1 MSRSTAL
8 RTSAVGIAAL
18 AVIGG
23 LAVSASASASDSDS
37 AAVSAAVS
45 ASVSAAVSDE
55 AGKAPKESSLTGAAK
70 TYRADGQQVRFS
82 FDAHGF
88 APAEPD
94 EPDTPV
100 GTSRGTFRFSHYSAD
115 GTKGGYAEGRIDC
128 LLTGGPVATATGIVT
143 SSDLPSGIIGKRV
156 GFTVYDGKGDG
167 KKDRVGYSWAVAGF
181 EGLEVPKCL
190 SAAPYETVESGDFK
204 IRHVLPPTPTA
215 APEPSAAPATPATPA
230 NSANSGDK
238 E

>member
-1 MSRSTAL
+1 MLRSTTL
-8 RTSAVGIAAL
+8 RTSVVGIAAL

-23 LAVSASASASDSDS
+23 LAVSASADAFDTAPSASDG
-37 AAVSAAVS
+37 AR
-45 ASVSAAVSDE
+45 
-55 AGKAPKESSLTGAAK
+55 KAPEESSLTGAAK
-70 TYRADGQQVRFS
+70 MYRADGQQVRFS

-94 EPDTPV
+94 EPDTPP
-100 GTSRGTFRFSHYSAD
+100 GTSRGTFRFTHYSAD
-115 GTKGGYAEGRIDC
+115 GKEGAYAEGRIDC
-128 LLTGGPVATATGIVT
+128 LLTGGPVATATGIIT
-143 SSDLPSGIIGKRV
+143 SSDLPPGAIGKRV

-181 EGLEVPKCL
+181 DGLEVPKCL

-204 IRHVLPPTPTA
+204 VRHVLPPTP
-215 APEPSAAPATPATPA
+215 SAASANSEASA
-230 NSANSGDK
+230 NSADK

>member
-1 MSRSTAL
+1 MLRSTTL
-8 RTSAVGIAAL
+8 RTSVVGLAAL

-23 LAVSASASASDSDS
+23 LAVSASATA
-37 AAVSAAVS
+37 
-45 ASVSAAVSDE
+45 SDE
-55 AGKAPKESSLTGAAK
+55 ARKAPKESSLTGSAK
-70 TYRADGQQVRFS
+70 MDRADGQQVRFS

-94 EPDTPV
+94 EPDAPA

-115 GTKGGYAEGRIDC
+115 GKQGAYAEGRIDC
-128 LLTGGPVATATGIVT
+128 LLTGGPVATATGVIT
-143 SSDLPSGIIGKRV
+143 SSDLPFGAVGKRV

-181 EGLEVPKCL
+181 DGLEVPKCL

-204 IRHVLPPTPTA
+204 VQHVLPPN
-215 APEPSAAPATPATPA
+215 PSANSA
-230 NSANSGDK
+230 NSETSETSANSGDK

>member
-1 MSRSTAL
+1 MLRSTTL
-8 RTSAVGIAAL
+8 RTSVVGITAL

-23 LAVSASASASDSDS
+23 LAVSASASGPGSASAS
-37 AAVSAAVS
+37 ASAS
-45 ASVSAAVSDE
+45 ASVSGE
-55 AGKAPKESSLTGAAK
+55 AKKAPKESSLTGSAK
-70 TYRADGQQVRFS
+70 MYRADGQQVRFS

-94 EPDTPV
+94 EPDAPA

-115 GTKGGYAEGRIDC
+115 GKQGAYAEGRIDC
-128 LLTGGPVATATGIVT
+128 LLTGGPVATATGVIT
-143 SSDLPSGIIGKRV
+143 RSDLPADAVGKRV

-181 EGLEVPKCL
+181 DGLEVPKCL

-204 IRHVLPPTPTA
+204 VEHVLPA
-215 APEPSAAPATPATPA
+215 NPSE
-230 NSANSGDK
+230 NSENSGNV
-238 E
+238 ENSENSGNNE

>member
-1 MSRSTAL
+1 MLRSTTL
-8 RTSAVGIAAL
+8 RTSVVGVAAL

-23 LAVSASASASDSDS
+23 LAVTA
-37 AAVSAAVS
+37 S
-45 ASVSAAVSDE
+45 ASVSAAASASDE
-55 AGKAPKESSLTGAAK
+55 AKKSPKESSLTGSAK
-70 TYRADGQQVRFS
+70 MDRADGQQVRFS

-94 EPDTPV
+94 EPDAPA

-115 GTKGGYAEGRIDC
+115 GKQGAYAEGRIDC
-128 LLTGGPVATATGIVT
+128 LLTGGPVATATGIIT
-143 SSDLPSGIIGKRV
+143 SSDLPPGAVGKRV

-167 KKDRVGYSWAVAGF
+167 KKDRVGYSWAVSSFDGP
-181 EGLEVPKCL
+181 EVPKCL

-204 IRHVLPPTPTA
+204 VVHVLPPN
-215 APEPSAAPATPATPA
+215 PSADSVKSAD
-230 NSANSGDK
+230 SANSGNK

>member
-1 MSRSTAL
+1 MLRSASL
-8 RTSAVGIAAL
+8 RTSVVGITAL

-23 LAVSASASASDSDS
+23 LAVSASASASEG
-37 AAVSAAVS
+37 AR
-45 ASVSAAVSDE
+45 
-55 AGKAPKESSLTGAAK
+55 KAPRESSLTGSAK
-70 TYRADGQQVRFS
+70 MYRADGQQVRFS

-94 EPDTPV
+94 EPDAPA

-128 LLTGGPVATATGIVT
+128 LLTGGPVATASGIIT
-143 SSDLPSGIIGKRV
+143 SSDLPSGAIGKRV

-167 KKDRVGYSWAVAGF
+167 KKDRVGYSWAVGRIDTMA
-181 EGLEVPKCL
+181 VPKCL

-204 IRHVLPPTPTA
+204 IVHVLP
-215 APEPSAAPATPATPA
+215 ATPSE
-230 NSANSGDK
+230 NSENSGD
-238 E
+238 EE

>member
-1 MSRSTAL
+1 MLRSATL
-8 RTSAVGIAAL
+8 RTSVVGIAAL

-23 LAVSASASASDSDS
+23 LAVTASADAFD
-37 AAVSAAVS
+37 AS
-45 ASVSAAVSDE
+45 ASVSDGAR
-55 AGKAPKESSLTGAAK
+55 KAPKESSLTGAAK

-128 LLTGGPVATATGIVT
+128 LLTGGPVATATGIIT
-143 SSDLPSGIIGKRV
+143 SSDLPSGVIGKRV

-190 SAAPYETVESGDFK
+190 SAAPYETVQSGDFK
-204 IRHVLPPTPTA
+204 VQHVLPPNPSETSATSA
-215 APEPSAAPATPATPA
+215 TSANPE
-230 NSANSGDK
+230 NSGDK

>member
-1 MSRSTAL
+1 MPHRTAAQPVAGIKEFTMLRSTTL
-8 RTSAVGIAAL
+8 RTSVVSLTAL

-23 LAVSASASASDSDS
+23 LAVSASASASD
-37 AAVSAAVS
+37 
-45 ASVSAAVSDE
+45 E
-55 AGKAPKESSLTGAAK
+55 ARKAPKESSLTGSAK
-70 TYRADGQQVRFS
+70 MYRADGQQVRFS

-94 EPDTPV
+94 EPDAPA

-115 GTKGGYAEGRIDC
+115 GKQGAYAEGRIDC
-128 LLTGGPVATATGIVT
+128 LLTGGPVATATGIIT
-143 SSDLPSGIIGKRV
+143 SSDLPPGVIGKRV

-167 KKDRVGYSWAVAGF
+167 KKDRVGYSWAVSGF
-181 EGLEVPKCL
+181 DGLEVPKCL

-204 IRHVLPPTPTA
+204 VVHVLPPN
-215 APEPSAAPATPATPA
+215 PSGNTGASATSAT
-230 NSANSGDK
+230 SATSADSGDK